1 MSYEIVISAVED
13 QRYNRYDSLIIAE
26 IMELIQA

>member
-1 MSYEIVISAVED
+1 VVISALKD

-26 IMELIQA
+26 VMELIQA